1 MSNIE
6 DRVKRI
12 IAEQLGVVV
21 ADLTPE
27 SHIINDLGAD
37 SLDEVE
43 LVFAMEDEF
52 EIEIDNQDSE
62 KIKTVQQAIDFVASK
77 VPA

>member
-6 DRVKRI
+6 ERVKRI